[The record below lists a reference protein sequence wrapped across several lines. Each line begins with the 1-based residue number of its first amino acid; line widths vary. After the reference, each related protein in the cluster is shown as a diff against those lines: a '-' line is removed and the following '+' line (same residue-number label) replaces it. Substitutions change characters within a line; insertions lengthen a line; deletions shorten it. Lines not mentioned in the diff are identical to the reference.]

1 MRRVRVFASMW
12 RVACQCSTVSLGS
25 QKRSKGGERGGVVC
39 VRCCSLVLA
48 NLGSLRGSISER
60 HPYSARVQRRY
71 GTASRHNDPQRSL
84 DPAQSRQNRLREGG
98 CEGGREGGCE
108 AWREGGC
115 EAWSEGGREREV
127 EGRCMPVW
135 CSPEVNVSCRAATSA
150 SFS

>member
-1 MRRVRVFASMW
+1 MLRVRVFASMW

-25 QKRSKGGERGGVVC
+25 QKRSKGGERGWVVC

-48 NLGSLRGSISER
+48 HLGSLRGSISER

-84 DPAQSRQNRLREGG
+84 DPAQIRQNHL
-98 CEGGREGGCE
+98 REGGCE
-108 AWREGGC
+108 AWREGG
-115 EAWSEGGREREV
+115 REREE
-127 EGRCMPVW
+127 EGRCMPVC
-135 CSPEVNVSCRAATSA
+135 CSPEVNVSCLAATSA